1 MNKELSFVLFINGSS
16 TSHMLLSFLLHKK
29 TLLVEAIMLLDSLT
43 IIRNALNP
51 LDFGLNLIAKPEPD

>member
-1 MNKELSFVLFINGSS
+1 
-16 TSHMLLSFLLHKK
+16 MLLSFLLHKK

>member
-1 MNKELSFVLFINGSS
+1 
-16 TSHMLLSFLLHKK
+16 MLLSFLLHKK

-51 LDFGLNLIAKPEPD
+51 LDFGLNLIAKPEPDWSIFINSPEDKLDPTVW